1 MFSGVYR
8 RLYSVGDFIMN
19 MRRCQAM
26 ELARYYQRL
35 ENIEKRKIENERHV
49 KISFVV
55 RLLRRLGII
64 RRVRNGSL

>member
-1 MFSGVYR
+1 MFGGVYR
-8 RLYSVGDFIMN
+8 RLYSVGDYIMK

>member
-8 RLYSVGDFIMN
+8 RLYSVGDHIMK
-19 MRRCQAM
+19 MRRCQSM

-35 ENIEKRKIENERHV
+35 ENIEKRKKENERHI